1 MVKIIGC
8 FSASG
13 GAGTSVMTA
22 NIAVYSAQKGKKVLL
37 IDAAPN
43 GGTLHAYMDIPYN
56 ELSTE
61 VHEHFSVQ
69 PLIATSYHN
78 LKFFSNMRYTDSKDF
93 NDYFIK
99 WEGELRK
106 SEFDYVFIDLGSS
119 IDEYSLKALTWVDL
133 CMLFTAPDSVSFEK
147 NSYLLKSIFNYR
159 LSSLS
164 LKNNLAYTVDDI
176 KRNQKPFLFALRNLL
191 SLVSEERTDMKKF
204 ITSVVKDINIGIVFN
219 KIRYSSSEDHMD
231 YYPMVVR
238 NYFGFDITPMGAIP
252 YSESIA
258 SSSYSCEP
266 FVVNEKNSDFTDSF
280 STLLSRMI
288 SVLSNEKRVVSQ
300 LFNPL
305 TYYEIMGLDKGCST
319 HDIQVAYELVKGIY
333 NLKSPTI
340 RGLFNEESLYIYN
353 SLLSEIY
360 LNLVDPEKRKE
371 YDMEES
377 SKKLKSSL
385 PENFSMKDTLKK
397 YARQKKPNKIFEKRD
412 IFGREA
418 DQQAED
424 ISIDK
429 SGINDIFAKYET
441 DVFCGEYLAEIR
453 ESLGISTKQMSDLT
467 KISVF
472 VIKSIEDDYY
482 TKLPAEIY
490 VKGFLASYCKAL
502 GFEKWMVDKVVED
515 YLGLM
520 KGKKR
525 RKIEPEKE

>member
-43 GGTLHAYMDIPYN
+43 GGALHTYMDIPYN

-61 VHEHFSVQ
+61 IHEHFSVQ

-78 LKFFSNMRYTDSKDF
+78 LKFFSNMRSTYSRDF

-99 WEGELRK
+99 WEGELRQ

-119 IDEYSLKALTWVDL
+119 IDEYALKAFTWVDL

-147 NSYLLKSIFNYR
+147 TSYLLKSVFNYR
-159 LSSLS
+159 LSGLS
-164 LKNNLAYTVDDI
+164 VKNNLAYTVDDI

-191 SLVSEERTDMKKF
+191 ALISEERTDMKKPVES
-204 ITSVVKDINIGIVFN
+204 IIKDVNIGIVFN
-219 KIRYSSSEDHMD
+219 QVRYSSSEDHIN
-231 YYPMVVR
+231 YYPLVVK
-238 NYFGFDITPMGAIP
+238 NYFGFDIIPMGSLP
-252 YSESIA
+252 YSENIA
-258 SSSYSCEP
+258 ASSYSCEP

-280 STLLSRMI
+280 SILLSRMI
-288 SVLSNEKRVVSQ
+288 SVLSNEKRVVSKI
-300 LFNPL
+300 LNPL

-319 HDIQVAYELVKGIY
+319 HDVQVAYELVKNIY
-333 NLKSPTI
+333 NVKSPII
-340 RGLFNEESLYIYN
+340 RGLFNEESLFIYN
-353 SLLSEIY
+353 SLVSEIY
-360 LNLVDPEKRKE
+360 ATLVDPDKRKE
-371 YDMEES
+371 YDMEEN
-377 SKKLKSSL
+377 SKKLKSSF

-412 IFGREA
+412 IFGRAA

-424 ISIDK
+424 ILIDK
-429 SGINDIFAKYET
+429 SNITDLFSKYET
-441 DVFCGEYLAEIR
+441 EVFCGEYLAEIR
-453 ESLGISTKQMSDLT
+453 ESLGISPKQMSDLT
-467 KISVF
+467 KISAF

-502 GFEKWMVDKVVED
+502 GFEKWMRDKVVDD
-515 YLGLM
+515 YLGIM
-520 KGKKR
+520 KGIKKK
-525 RKIEPEKE
+525 KIDSDTK